1 MSSVSVRYWSLE
13 HLPSGSSAVSV
24 RFQFTCLIEALG
36 CSKVFQGAR
45 GVFRAMTS
53 QVRVGG

>member
-24 RFQFTCLIEALG
+24 RFQFTCLTEALG
-36 CSKVFQGAR
+36 CSKVFQGAS
-45 GVFRAMTS
+45 GVLE
-53 QVRVGG
+53 Q